1 MWIYCYAN
9 MWWKCTK
16 SSTSYWSNRP
26 LFLSIYCCNTP
37 HGMLR
42 EFEKSLWIW
51 LVIFKLLECS
61 PNIPKFS
68 IENLRGIVCC
78 EMRFHNFFMV
88 RCEQRQTITA
98 FFSVY
103 IHWCVLIIINTS
115 NGFQNASITINHT
128 EPMSCTYMSSKT
140 FNLIVCIDKQTLDR
154 LFIMWHLLQH
164 VIFFSLP
171 DNHGGLCCILE
182 IARGAETEN
191 TAVRLPHTIRGD
203 SDGSSTTEQ
212 IRFTVRKMEK
222 C

>member
-1 MWIYCYAN
+1 M
-9 MWWKCTK
+9 
-16 SSTSYWSNRP
+16 SS
-26 LFLSIYCCNTP
+26 
-37 HGMLR
+37 
-42 EFEKSLWIW
+42 
-51 LVIFKLLECS
+51 
-61 PNIPKFS
+61 
-68 IENLRGIVCC
+68 
-78 EMRFHNFFMV
+78 
-88 RCEQRQTITA
+88 
-98 FFSVY
+98 
-103 IHWCVLIIINTS
+103 
-115 NGFQNASITINHT
+115 
-128 EPMSCTYMSSKT
+128 TYMSSKT

-171 DNHGGLCCILE
+171 DNHGVLCCILE